1 MHNLPPFAPLSR
13 KEIAKWYE
21 YQQQWIQNCM
31 LDEVTAVN
39 RPCQFLTILS
49 QWSIKITRIKM
60 ISLL

>member
-21 YQQQWIQNCM
+21 YQQRWVQNCI

-39 RPCQFLTILS
+39 RPCQFLTVLCEAALFYNEILS
-49 QWSIKITRIKM
+49 Q
-60 ISLL
+60 